1 MVTYRY
7 RPDILDQLA
16 RHGVKPAASTP
27 PATVRTA
34 VRDLYN
40 YEIRRARD
48 RVRRGELAKEAL
60 ATEVLTLRRRY
71 WLLSIP
77 VHEWLSP

>member
-1 MVTYRY
+1 VTTYIYRSEV
-7 RPDILDQLA
+7 LDQLA
-16 RHGVKPAASTP
+16 RHGIRPGASTSP
-27 PATVRTA
+27 ERVRTA

-48 RVRRGELAKEAL
+48 RVRRGWLAKAAL
-60 ATEVLTLRRRY
+60 ADEVIVLRRRY

-77 VHEWLSP
+77 VHEWLTS